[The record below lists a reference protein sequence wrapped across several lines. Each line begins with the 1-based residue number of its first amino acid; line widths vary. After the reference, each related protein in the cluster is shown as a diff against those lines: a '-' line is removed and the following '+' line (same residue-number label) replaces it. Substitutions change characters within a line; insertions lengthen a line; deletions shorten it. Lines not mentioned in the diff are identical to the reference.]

1 MVTFREPLMAAVWAV
16 SLLLAGVSR
25 WTRFRRVLACGSMI
39 LMNGLA
45 LWILMEHGTL
55 LEVLACMLPVVYLML
70 PREIYHEL

>member
-39 LMNGLA
+39 LLNGLA

-70 PREIYHEL
+70 PREKYHEL